1 MAKDTLETLIRL
13 AGSEVDEARRGLQK
27 VLAEEDRIRADIAA
41 LEASIEAESDLI
53 RRQPELSGSFGLFLA
68 RAKVR
73 RGELDTMLDDVLPR
87 VEAARDVLAE
97 AFANQKKY
105 EIAKE
110 NRESAASEEAR
121 RREGIALDEIG
132 LNAHRR
138 RNE

>member
-68 RAKVR
+68 RAKAR
-73 RGELDTMLDDVLPR
+73 RGELDTLLDDVLPR